1 MRRHSLRQTA
11 KRFRSI
17 AVLVTLAIASPAV
30 AAQAPHPAPAIS
42 GGWIALAMILCAA
55 LIAWA
60 LNHRTPKVRAL
71 GTLLGA
77 LACFAVVAW
86 FMQALATGIVA
97 HPKPNQ
103 TPMDSAKPALLWMQ
117 ASVAFAGGLLLLIA
131 AWRQSQNNEIL
142 ELGASNE
149 PARYGRVSRI
159 VHWTTA
165 ILFIALFPI
174 GIFGSMIPADSWF
187 LKDYFVVHKT
197 LGVVV
202 FGLLILRLIWNRV
215 SKRPELDSSLKP
227 GERRW
232 AHRVHIALYV
242 MMIAVPI
249 TGYVMTSMHGFGT
262 YIFDWEIPPLLAK
275 SPAYVVFGGFH
286 KYLFQYLLYIIL
298 GAHILGALKHQ
309 FVDKHAGAL
318 KRMLG

>member
-1 MRRHSLRQTA
+1 MRRYSLRQTA
-11 KRFRSI
+11 KRFGST
-17 AVLVTLAIASPAV
+17 AVLATLAIASPAM
-30 AAQAPHPAPAIS
+30 AAQAQHPAPAIS
-42 GGWIALAMILCAA
+42 GGWIALAMILYAV
-55 LIAWA
+55 LTAWA
-60 LNHRTPKVRAL
+60 LNHRMPKIRAV

-117 ASVAFAGGLLLLIA
+117 AGAAFVGGILLLA
-131 AWRQSQNNEIL
+131 AALRQGKSNEIL
-142 ELGASNE
+142 ELGAGNE
-149 PARYGRVSRI
+149 PGRYGRVSRI
-159 VHWTTA
+159 IHWTTA

-174 GIFGSMIPADSWF
+174 GIFGSMIPADTWF

-202 FGLLILRLIWNRV
+202 FGLLIFRLIWNEV
-215 SKRPELDSSLKP
+215 SKRPELDASLKP

-275 SPAYVVFGGFH
+275 SPAYVIFGGFH
-286 KYLFQYLLYIIL
+286 KYLFQYLLYLIL

-309 FVDKHAGAL
+309 FVDKHDAAL
-318 KRMLG
+318 NRMLG